1 VKLIHAELLKLAT
14 LPSAWIAAA
23 LAVILPA
30 GVAVLNAGGQASRGA
45 DAGFQDLAAGVIG
58 AIVIG
63 VVAVSSEY
71 LVEGA
76 ESGGGRQLT
85 TSLTAAASRP
95 RFLLAKAAAVAMTVA
110 LLALVSSAI
119 TLTTTSLAND
129 TVSIGAA
136 ELPRVVG
143 VTAYWILTALLAY
156 GITLVTR
163 SGIIPLTFF
172 IVNMSVVSVSF
183 LLTKVTRWAN
193 YLPDLAGMRMFLRDL
208 RGTAEI
214 APVTGGL
221 VMGLWV
227 VVVAGIGVTVFSRRD
242 A

>member
-1 VKLIHAELLKLAT
+1 MKLIRAELLKLAT
-14 LPSAWIAAA
+14 LPASWLSTA

-30 GVAVLNAGGQASRGA
+30 GVAALNSRGDVPRGV
-45 DAGFQDLAAGVIG
+45 DAGFQPLAVGVIG
-58 AIVIG
+58 AIVLG
-63 VVAVSSEY
+63 VAAVSSEY
-71 LVEGA
+71 LAEGA
-76 ESGGGRQLT
+76 ESGGGRQVT
-85 TSLTAAASRP
+85 TSLTAAASRS
-95 RFLLAKAAAVAMTVA
+95 RFLLAKAAALSMTVA
-110 LLALVSSAI
+110 SLALVSSAI
-119 TLTTTSLAND
+119 TLTTTSL
-129 TVSIGAA
+129 TGTTISTG

-143 VTAYWILTALLAY
+143 VTAYWILTALLA
-156 GITLVTR
+156 GAITLVTR

-183 LLTKVTRWAN
+183 LLTKVTRLAN

-208 RGTAEI
+208 RGSAEI

-227 VVVAGIGVTVFSRRD
+227 VLVAAIGVTVFTRRD

>member
-1 VKLIHAELLKLAT
+1 MKLIHAELLKLVS
-14 LPSAWIAAA
+14 LPSVWLAAA

-30 GVAVLNAGGQASRGA
+30 GVAVLNSGGQVSRGA

-71 LVEGA
+71 LAEGA

-85 TSLTAAASRP
+85 TSLTAVASRS
-95 RFLLAKAAAVAMTVA
+95 RFLLAKAAAVTMTVA
-110 LLALVSSAI
+110 LLALVSSAV
-119 TLTTTSLAND
+119 TLTAASLAD
-129 TVSIGAA
+129 STVSIGAS

-143 VTAYWILTALLAY
+143 VTAYWVLTALLAY
-156 GITLVTR
+156 GITLVTK

-193 YLPDLAGMRMFLRDL
+193 YFPDLAGMRMFLRDL
-208 RGTAEI
+208 RGTVEI

-227 VVVAGIGVTVFSRRD
+227 VVVAGIGATVFSRRD

>member
-1 VKLIHAELLKLAT
+1 MKLIHAELLKLAT
-14 LPSAWIAAA
+14 LPAAWIASA
-23 LAVILPA
+23 LALILPA
-30 GVAVLNAGGQASRGA
+30 GVAALNARSDVPRGV

-58 AIVIG
+58 AVVLG

-71 LVEGA
+71 FAEGS

-85 TSLTAAASRP
+85 TSLTVAASRS
-95 RFLLAKAAAVAMTVA
+95 RLLLAKAAALAMTVG

-119 TLTTTSLAND
+119 ALTTSSL
-129 TVSIGAA
+129 TGTTISTA
-136 ELPRVVG
+136 ELPRVGG
-143 VTAYWILTALLAY
+143 VIAYWILTALLAAS
-156 GITLVTR
+156 ITLVTR

-172 IVNMSVVSVSF
+172 IVNASVVSVSF
-183 LLTKVTRWAN
+183 LLSKVTRWAN

-208 RGTAEI
+208 RTSFEI

-227 VVVAGIGVTVFSRRD
+227 VLVAGIGVTVFTRRD